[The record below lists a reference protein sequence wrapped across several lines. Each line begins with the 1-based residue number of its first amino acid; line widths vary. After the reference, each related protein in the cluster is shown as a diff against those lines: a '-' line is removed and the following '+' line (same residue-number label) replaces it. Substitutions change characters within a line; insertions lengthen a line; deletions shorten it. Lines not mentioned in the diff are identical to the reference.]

1 MSWSR
6 NQIVSAA
13 AQVRSTWGGLW
24 PHIGPDIRTALVDAQ
39 VMSILLEQEDH
50 SISIEAI
57 EELHKAL
64 HVELSVGAFDI
75 ANRGVAYELV

>member
-6 NQIVSAA
+6 KQIVSAA
-13 AQVRSTWGGLW
+13 AQVRNTWGGLW
-24 PHIGPDIRTALVDAQ
+24 PHIGPEIRTALVDAQ
-39 VMSILLEQEDH
+39 AMSILLEQEGH

-57 EELHKAL
+57 EALHKAL

-75 ANRGVAYELV
+75 VSQGVAYELV